1 MVANQDWRFVW
12 FLAIFDNWLT
22 EIEAEK
28 SQIMFYSLAK
38 KHHVLQTYLVGENN
52 FIQSF
57 QNLDDIAIDLNQ
69 ADFPEY
75 PTNSPRFLKILKN
88 GLREKAHFDLYF
100 PKLKLKAQ
108 SNFDR
113 TVILFSKDLQT
124 VNFIE
129 KLVSENQLFIIKT
142 TPHSN
147 LEKD

>member
-1 MVANQDWRFVW
+1 MGC
-12 FLAIFDNWLT
+12 
-22 EIEAEK
+22 E
-28 SQIMFYSLAK
+28 K
-38 KHHVLQTYLVGENN
+38 KH
-52 FIQSF
+52 
-57 QNLDDIAIDLNQ
+57 
-69 ADFPEY
+69 
-75 PTNSPRFLKILKN
+75 ILI
-88 GLREKAHFDLYF
+88 YIF

-129 KLVSENQLFIIKT
+129 KLVSENQLFIIET